1 MKIDVNN
8 YNLYLHVY
16 NSEDIDVY
24 IKLKSL
30 VQSERDNESVISST
44 YRCSVYRVTHVV
56 TIDMY

>member
-1 MKIDVNN
+1 MLNN
-8 YNLYLHVY
+8 YNLYLHD